1 MNVLTNA
8 AQEIYLLHAY
18 SPNFSLSYCFI
29 EGKCKWLLIKLYMH
43 KLDYVH
49 HQIIMI
55 HELTYTLL
63 QKQNVSTYNMI
74 FLKNAKK
81 VVGVR
86 KPCNSCVYV
95 LSVHV

>member
-29 EGKCKWLLIKLYMH
+29 EGKCKWLLIKLYMD

-63 QKQNVSTYNMI
+63 QKQNVSIYNMI
-74 FLKNAKK
+74 LK